1 MLLAAHEPSSAAAM
15 KRLYNT
21 EFFFLFFRSL
31 LYSDLVFMTR
41 RPHFLFCSAAS

>member
-21 EFFFLFFRSL
+21 EFFFSFSVLSSTLTSFS
-31 LYSDLVFMTR
+31 
-41 RPHFLFCSAAS
+41 